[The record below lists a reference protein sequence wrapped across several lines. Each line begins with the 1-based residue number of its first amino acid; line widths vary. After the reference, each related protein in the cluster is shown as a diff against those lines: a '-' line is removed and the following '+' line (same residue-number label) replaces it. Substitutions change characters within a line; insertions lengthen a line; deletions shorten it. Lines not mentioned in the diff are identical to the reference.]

1 MKHILSIALLLTIS
15 TSSYARKLY
24 YPLEV
29 VAGMADLIVVGE
41 IECVN
46 QGSYQFKITK
56 TVKGKKT
63 GSIKVQMFKEWTCD
77 HRIKKA
83 ETGQKLFLFLNK
95 KGGKHEIIN
104 GSSGEIF
111 IEDDKVLKTI
121 NGEKPTVDELANSI
135 KYFVKA
141 FKLKNKNYKPLD
153 ETVFIQLLPE
163 NEIKK
168 LAKESILTNWFFDKI
183 KDYKIEK

>member
-1 MKHILSIALLLTIS
+1 
-15 TSSYARKLY
+15 
-24 YPLEV
+24 

-41 IECVN
+41 IEGVN

-56 TVKGKKT
+56 TVKGKET
-63 GSIKVQMFKEWTCD
+63 GLIKVQMFKEWTCD
-77 HRIKKA
+77 HRMKKA

-95 KGGKHEIIN
+95 KGGKYEIIN
-104 GSSGEIF
+104 GSTGEMF
-111 IEDDKVLKTI
+111 IEDDKVLRTI
-121 NGEKPTVDELANSI
+121 NENKPTVDELANSI

-141 FKLKNKNYKPLD
+141 FKLKNKDYKPFD
-153 ETVFIQLLPE
+153 ETVFIQLLPD
-163 NEIKK
+163 NEIEK

>member
-1 MKHILSIALLLTIS
+1 MKHILSIVLLIAIS
-15 TSSYARKLY
+15 SSSYAKKLY

-41 IECVN
+41 IKGVN

-56 TVKGKKT
+56 TVKGKET
-63 GSIKVQMFKEWTCD
+63 GLIKVQMFKEWTCD
-77 HRIKKA
+77 HRMKKA

-95 KGGKHEIIN
+95 KGGKYEIIN
-104 GSSGEIF
+104 GSTGEMF
-111 IEDDKVLKTI
+111 IEDDKVLRTI
-121 NGEKPTVDELANSI
+121 NGDKPTVDELVNSI

-141 FKLKNKNYKPLD
+141 FKLKNKDYEPFD
-153 ETVFIQLLPE
+153 ETVFIQLLPDS
-163 NEIKK
+163 EIEK